1 MKQFYMLLCLII
13 ICPIGCDKADSK
25 GVIKLVTVE
34 EFKELDALRDVQ
46 LLDIRTPEEYK
57 SGYIEGYGNMDYLSD
72 TFKEEMETLDKS
84 KPIAIYCRS
93 GGRSGRCATLM
104 LEIGFKEIYDL
115 EGGII
120 QWKAE
125 NNPVIVNSEN

>member
-13 ICPIGCDKADSK
+13 ICPIGCDIADSK

-57 SGYIEGYGNMDYLSD
+57 SGYIEGYRNMDYLSD

-84 KPIAIYCRS
+84 KPIVIYCRS
-93 GGRSGRCATLM
+93 GGRSGRCANLM

>member
-1 MKQFYMLLCLII
+1 
-13 ICPIGCDKADSK
+13 
-25 GVIKLVTVE
+25 
-34 EFKELDALRDVQ
+34 
-46 LLDIRTPEEYK
+46 
-57 SGYIEGYGNMDYLSD
+57 
-72 TFKEEMETLDKS
+72 
-84 KPIAIYCRS
+84 
-93 GGRSGRCATLM
+93 M

>member
-1 MKQFYMLLCLII
+1 MKQFYMLLCLMIVF
-13 ICPIGCDKADSK
+13 PVGCKEADSK

-34 EFKELDALRDVQ
+34 EFKELEGLRDVQ
-46 LLDIRTPEEYK
+46 LIDIRTLEEYN
-57 SGYIEGYGNMDYLSD
+57 SGYIEGYQNMDYLSD
-72 TFKEEMETLDKS
+72 TFKVEMETLDKS
-84 KPIAIYCRS
+84 KPIVIYCRS
-93 GGRSGRCATLM
+93 GGRSGRCANLM

-125 NNPVIVNSEN
+125 NNPVIVNSVN